1 VSSETLWEV
10 RVRKDASK
18 RVRRAPRH
26 ERDRLLRAVE
36 ETASDPFGGDV
47 RPLEN
52 QPTAFRRRLGD
63 WRIFFDVYPDRRV
76 VEIVHVVRR
85 TSTTY

>member
-1 VSSETLWEV
+1 M
-10 RVRKDASK
+10 
-18 RVRRAPRH
+18 
-26 ERDRLLRAVE
+26 
-36 ETASDPFGGDV
+36 ASDPFGGDV
-47 RPLEN
+47 RPLKN

-63 WRIFFDVYPDRRV
+63 WRIFFDTYPDRRV